1 MYKYILII
9 LFLLYAILTIEA
21 NAQVTTRVEYGLGA
35 PAYITEWSDIDSN
48 TTYYSNWFDISV
60 IDGQTIYYTG
70 KFSSTAT
77 TGNTNDS
84 VRVIIEGA
92 FRTTTNSRVWENID
106 TFLVQGAGAYTAGD
120 LVQGTLS
127 LSAYYPEIRYRIEEW
142 TATSSGTSGANN
154 NTQNSQLTLGLYA
167 KSIDN
172 VFVKP

>member
-35 PAYITEWSDIDSN
+35 PAYITEWADIDSN
-48 TTYYSNWFDISV
+48 TTYYSNFFDISA

-70 KFSSTAT
+70 KFTKNSTE
-77 TGNTNDS
+77 GVTNDT
-84 VRVIIEGA
+84 VRVVIEGA
-92 FRTTTNSRVWENID
+92 FRTVTNSRVWEDID
-106 TFLVQGAGAYTAGD
+106 TFTVVGVATYTAGD

-127 LSAYYPEIRYRIEEW
+127 LSAYYPEIRYRVEEM
-142 TATSSGTSGANN
+142 SSAGDRNH
-154 NTQNSQLTLGLYA
+154 TQNSQLTLGLYA